1 MEPVEDRD
9 LGGSRQRPRQDRA
22 AQTARPRKT
31 SSSRGLVLLLA
42 VAAILGFVALQ
53 PQVGAGLSQLLGRFQ
68 GGAAKPSPQPSL
80 ADRVEAIESALQPI
94 ELRQDL
100 VEARLGQVENQ
111 VRQRPAAADGSS
123 APGGAAD
130 SRLAKL
136 ADEVAKLRE
145 EVDAVHHLGSDAA
158 SAGRLSAAIEK
169 TEAAVARLA
178 GHREN
183 PALFL
188 LAVGHLREAADRGT
202 PFEPQLRT
210 AAQLGGQH
218 FAAALPLLEPFA
230 AKGVATKALL
240 LEQLRQAT
248 AIAQREAAESEGNW
262 LVGRAL
268 QVLDTVITVRRVAGE
283 AGGIAATLA
292 QANRLMAA
300 GDVVAALA
308 ASRSVSGAGRGALAP
323 WIESAGARVA
333 VDAVISEMAAAALAQ
348 AATVDE

>member
-1 MEPVEDRD
+1 MEPIDDRD
-9 LGGSRQRPRQDRA
+9 SAGARQRPRQDRA
-22 AQTARPRKT
+22 TQAARPRKT
-31 SSSRGLVLLLA
+31 SGGRGMVLLLA

-53 PQVGAGLSQLLGRFQ
+53 PQVGAGLSQLMGRFQ
-68 GGAAKPSPQPSL
+68 GGAAKPSLQPSL
-80 ADRVEAIESALQPI
+80 NDRIEAIESALQPI

-100 VEARLGQVENQ
+100 VDARLGQVENQ
-111 VRQRPAAADGSS
+111 IRQRPAAVE
-123 APGGAAD
+123 GGPASGGPTDA
-130 SRLAKL
+130 RLAKL
-136 ADEVAKLRE
+136 VDDVAKLRE
-145 EVDAVHHLGSDAA
+145 EVDAVHHLGTDAG

-169 TEAAVARLA
+169 TEAAVVRLA
-178 GHREN
+178 SRREN

-188 LAVGHLREAADRGT
+188 LAAGHLREAADRGT

-230 AKGVATKALL
+230 TKGVATKAAL
-240 LEQLRQAT
+240 LEQLRQAST
-248 AIAQREAAESEGNW
+248 VALRVSAEADGNW

-268 QVLDTVITVRRVAGE
+268 QALDTVVSIRRVAGE
-283 AGGIAATLA
+283 AGGVAATLA

-300 GDVVAALA
+300 GDLVASLA
-308 ASRSVSGAGRGALAP
+308 AVRTVTGAGRDALGP
-323 WIESAGARVA
+323 WIETAGARVA